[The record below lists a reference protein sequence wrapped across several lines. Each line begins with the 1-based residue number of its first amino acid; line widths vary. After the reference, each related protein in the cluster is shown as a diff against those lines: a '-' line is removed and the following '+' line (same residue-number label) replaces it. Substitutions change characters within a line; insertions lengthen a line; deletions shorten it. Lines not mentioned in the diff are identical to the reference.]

1 MKVLL
6 CPEVSQELFEQVKAV
21 SPTLN
26 VVMAS
31 REAAVQEVEDA
42 EVFYGYHNDEM
53 VRAAK
58 KLKWIQTGAAGV
70 DKHLPPA
77 LVDSDVILCNA
88 SGLHAPQVVEHAWAL
103 TLALCRGIPQYL
115 RNQAERVWKGARYL
129 DLYGATAGIVG
140 FGGIG
145 REYARRAQAFDMRI
159 VAVDAHAKE
168 KPAYVESL
176 WRPER
181 LNDLIRMSDV
191 VFIAV
196 PHTKETEKLI
206 NAERLALMKPTA
218 FLVNTARGPIVD
230 ERALIAAL
238 KARQIA
244 GAGLDVFEAE
254 PLSKESELWGL
265 DNVIITP
272 HAAGSSALRP
282 KRLMDFFCENLRR
295 HLAGQPLMNVVDK
308 KRGYPVKEA

>member
-21 SPTLN
+21 SPALN

-31 REAAVQEVEDA
+31 REAAVREAEDA
-42 EVFYGYHNDEM
+42 EVFFGYHNDEIFK
-53 VRAAK
+53 AAK
-58 KLKWIQTGAAGV
+58 KLKWIQSGSAGM
-70 DKHLPPA
+70 DKFLSPA
-77 LVDSDVILCNA
+77 LADSDVVVCNA
-88 SGLHAPQVVEHAWAL
+88 SGLHAPQVAEHAWAL
-103 TLALCRGIPQYL
+103 TLALCRRIPQYV
-115 RNQAERVWKGARYL
+115 RNQAERVWKGAGYL
-129 DLYGATAGIVG
+129 DLYGATAGIIG

-145 REYARRAQAFDMRI
+145 KEYAKRAHAFDMRI
-159 VAVDAHAKE
+159 LTVDAHAKT

-176 WRPER
+176 WGPER
-181 LNDLIRMSDV
+181 VNDLIRASDV

-196 PHTKETEKLI
+196 PCTKETEKLI
-206 NAERLALMKPTA
+206 NAERLATMKPTA

-230 ERALIAAL
+230 EKALIAAL
-238 KARQIA
+238 KAGQIA
-244 GAGLDVFEAE
+244 GAGLDVFEVE

-282 KRLMDFFCENLRR
+282 QRLMDFFCENLRR
-295 HLAGQPLMNVVDK
+295 YLAGQPLMNVVDK
-308 KRGYPVKEA
+308 KRGYPVKEG

>member
-21 SPTLN
+21 SPALN

-31 REAAVQEVEDA
+31 REAAAREAEDA
-42 EVFYGYHNDEM
+42 EVFYGYHSDEI
-53 VRAAK
+53 VKAGK
-58 KLKWIQTGAAGV
+58 KLKWIQSGSAGM
-70 DKHLPPA
+70 DKFLSPA
-77 LVDSDVILCNA
+77 LMDSDILICNA
-88 SGLHAPQVVEHAWAL
+88 SGLHAPQVAEHAWAL
-103 TLALCRGIPQYL
+103 TLGLCRGIPQYV
-115 RNQAERVWKGARYL
+115 RNQAERAWKGTPYM

-145 REYARRAQAFDMRI
+145 KEYARRAHAFDMRI
-159 VAVDAHAKE
+159 VTVDAHTKE

-176 WRPER
+176 WGPER

-196 PHTKETEKLI
+196 PYTKETEKLI
-206 NAERLALMKPTA
+206 NAERLSMMKPTA

-230 ERALIAAL
+230 EQALTAAL

-265 DNVIITP
+265 DNVLITP

-308 KRGYPVKEA
+308 KRGYPVREG

>member
-6 CPEVSQELFEQVKAV
+6 CPEVSQELCDLVKAV
-21 SPTLN
+21 SPTLK

-31 REAAVQEVEDA
+31 GEAALKEAEEA
-42 EVFYGYHNDEM
+42 EVFYGYHTDAI
-53 VRAAK
+53 VRAARN
-58 KLKWIQTGAAGV
+58 LKWIQTGAAGV
-70 DKHLPPA
+70 DKHLSPA
-77 LVDSDVILCNA
+77 LVDSDIVLCNA

-103 TLALCRGIPQYL
+103 TLSLCRGIPQYL
-115 RNQAERVWKGARYL
+115 RNKAERVWKGAKYL

-140 FGGIG
+140 FGGVG
-145 REYARRAQAFDMRI
+145 GEYARRAQAFDMRI

-168 KPAYVESL
+168 KPAYVEHL
-176 WRPER
+176 WGPER

-191 VFIAV
+191 VFIAI

-206 NAERLALMKPTA
+206 NAERLAMMKPTA

-230 ERALIAAL
+230 ERALVAAL
-238 KARQIA
+238 KAGQIA

-265 DNVIITP
+265 DNVILTP
-272 HAAGSSALRP
+272 HTAGSSAMRP
-282 KRLMDFFCENLRR
+282 RRLMDFFCENLRR
-295 HLAGQPLMNVVDK
+295 HLTGQPLMNVVDK
-308 KRGYPVKEA
+308 QRGYPVRTT